1 MPCGQPHDTVLIYN
15 MRYSGSVEDRVHE
28 LLSARLQ
35 DVYTL
40 FGQLPDVLEDV
51 WVLTAQGQI
60 EEAQRIIDA
69 VPRQHPFQLRNA
81 AVEKVDWESCELVL
95 SAAEKRRVLREGW

>member
-1 MPCGQPHDTVLIYN
+1 
-15 MRYSGSVEDRVHE
+15 MRYRGSVEDRVHE
-28 LLSARLQ
+28 LLSTRLH

-40 FGQLPDVLEDV
+40 FGQLPDVLEDA
-51 WVLTAQGQI
+51 WVMMAQGQI

-69 VPRQHPFQLRNA
+69 VPRQHPFALRYTE
-81 AVEKVDWESCELVL
+81 VEKVDWESCAEVL